1 MLYVLVGI
9 TTNRVWVRVIGSQTK
24 RWGDVV
30 IFYITCIDENAN
42 CASFVV
48 GSTVVTKSD
57 KLKMRVNVNGNLEK
71 KKNSGVSL
79 RIVSK
84 TEYAEELLQY
94 SSNSVVQYSRKK
106 TEMYK

>member
-42 CASFVV
+42 CVSVVV
-48 GSTVVTKSD
+48 GSTVVIIYGK
-57 KLKMRVNVNGNLEK
+57 
-71 KKNSGVSL
+71 
-79 RIVSK
+79 
-84 TEYAEELLQY
+84 
-94 SSNSVVQYSRKK
+94 
-106 TEMYK
+106 